1 MCPLHHS
8 ISAELTTHTSVSRQ
22 GCSPWHGLC
31 IALSS
36 NSMLSFWAAV
46 FYCRRIF
53 KSHLLSDTQNKSLKG
68 RKTINGNGFSS
79 FHAELCGRFST
90 FCGAAVFRE
99 AKGLVQFLW
108 LILGLNL
115 ILQSWTG
122 LRMSL
127 LHLLSGTKGL
137 GTIVMLIILSPV
149 ITAWLSRYRRRTFLA
164 RWLLFPHESKALAS
178 AIIFNTEIYHLLLT
192 CFSIFLTFKNKS
204 TSGLTGSPPR

>member
-1 MCPLHHS
+1 MLSTPADQPHTITVSTCASYRLIWSLLLSVQMQLQAGVQAVIRTMCPLHHI

-36 NSMLSFWAAV
+36 NSMLSFYAAV

-53 KSHLLSDTQNKSLKG
+53 KSHLLSDTQSKSLKG
-68 RKTINGNGFSS
+68 RKTIHGNGFSS
-79 FHAELCGRFST
+79 FHAELWGRFST

-115 ILQSWTG
+115 ILQSCTG
-122 LRMSL
+122 LGC
-127 LHLLSGTKGL
+127 LSCIYCQGQKGL
-137 GTIVMLIILSPV
+137 
-149 ITAWLSRYRRRTFLA
+149 
-164 RWLLFPHESKALAS
+164 AL
-178 AIIFNTEIYHLLLT
+178 
-192 CFSIFLTFKNKS
+192 
-204 TSGLTGSPPR
+204 